1 MSPALRVVSALLDR
15 SLFLLERREAQM
27 KRRAI
32 ATVALTA
39 ALLVDMSPAEAQR
52 RTQVG
57 RLRCTLDPSVGLVVG
72 SRQRMS
78 CEFVAD
84 RRAFRDLYSGT
95 MTRVGLDLGIT
106 GGGVL
111 RWAVFARTK
120 GLRRGALAGTYVGA
134 SGDITL
140 GVGVG
145 ANALV
150 GGSGRSIMLQPLSV
164 SGQVGVNLALG
175 VARLTLRPR

>member
-1 MSPALRVVSALLDR
+1 
-15 SLFLLERREAQM
+15 
-27 KRRAI
+27 
-32 ATVALTA
+32 
-39 ALLVDMSPAEAQR
+39 
-52 RTQVG
+52 
-57 RLRCTLDPSVGLVVG
+57 VGLVVG

>member
-1 MSPALRVVSALLDR
+1 MKRLAIAAIALMAILLLD
-15 SLFLLERREAQM
+15 
-27 KRRAI
+27 I
-32 ATVALTA
+32 
-39 ALLVDMSPAEAQR
+39 SPAEAQR

-57 RLRCTLDPSVGLVVG
+57 RLRCTLAPSVGLVVG

-95 MTRVGLDLGIT
+95 MTRVGIDLGIT

-111 RWAVFARTK
+111 MWTVFARTK

-134 SGDITL
+134 SGDV

-150 GGSGRSIMLQPLSV
+150 GGTGRSIMLQPLSV

>member
-1 MSPALRVVSALLDR
+1 MKRLAIAAIALMAILLLD
-15 SLFLLERREAQM
+15 
-27 KRRAI
+27 I
-32 ATVALTA
+32 
-39 ALLVDMSPAEAQR
+39 SPAEAQR

-57 RLRCTLDPSVGLVVG
+57 RLRCTLAPSVGLVVG

-95 MTRVGLDLGIT
+95 MTRVGIDLGIT

-111 RWAVFARTK
+111 MWTVFARTK

-134 SGDITL
+134 SGDVVL

-150 GGSGRSIMLQPLSV
+150 GGTGRSIMLQPLSV